1 MILIDTNIIIDF
13 WKSGDEDIKSVILNF
28 PVYICGV
35 VKAELCH
42 GARNEKD
49 LTRILRSLSS
59 FPEVDIKDR
68 LWETVGKN
76 LYKLRIKGVT
86 VPFQDVI
93 IATIAMENSLM
104 VWTNDKHINQI
115 QSVLKDLQ
123 VFNYK
128 NYIAVKK

>member
-13 WKSGDEDIKSVILNF
+13 WKSADEDIKSVILNF

-104 VWTNDKHINQI
+104 VWTNDKHIHQI

-128 NYIAVKK
+128 NYIAVKE